1 MRPAAASIL
10 WRQAQLESSMA
21 INLVVSAMLATAAPA
36 GVGPDAPTEADRAGK
51 AYADSLAQQ
60 LRTSTSARE
69 RALSARMYF
78 DDPAGGG
85 KVLREAARAAPTD
98 PLVQFLWATI
108 GHTFNGCDAASPC
121 PEQTMAWARV
131 EPGNGLAWLPP
142 FEALARAGDEQAI
155 DEAIHRMAHAG
166 GYDDHFV
173 DAWLALRGAIL
184 ARPMPAQVVKKLVE
198 GGNLATD
205 KEASDVMAMAYAAA
219 LPLPMVS
226 LSRACRREAHPQ
238 AAATRFED
246 CARIGRGIVQSDSSV
261 MMKQLGLSLVHA
273 SGLEGDADREA
284 NRQMD
289 WLQQATVETM
299 NRRGGAEGYFADLA
313 STRSET
319 RAQELLLARHGIALE
334 PPADWQ
340 PRGR

>member
-1 MRPAAASIL
+1 
-10 WRQAQLESSMA
+10 
-21 INLVVSAMLATAAPA
+21 MLATAAA
-36 GVGPDAPTEADRAGK
+36 ADVGPDAPTEAERAGK
-51 AYADSLAQQ
+51 AYADALAQQ

-69 RALSARMYF
+69 RALSARMYPE
-78 DDPAGGG
+78 DPVGGG

-98 PLVQFLWATI
+98 PLVQFMWATI
-108 GHTFNGCDAASPC
+108 GKTFSGCDAVSPC

-131 EPGNGLAWLPP
+131 EPGNALAWLPP
-142 FEALARAGDEQAI
+142 FEALAGSGDEQGI
-155 DEAIHRMAHAG
+155 DEAIRRMAHAG
-166 GYDDHFV
+166 SYDDHFV
-173 DAWLALRGAIL
+173 DAWLAFRQAVA
-184 ARPMPAQVVKKLVE
+184 ARPMPAQAVKQLVE
-198 GGNLATD
+198 GGNLASG

-238 AAATRFED
+238 AAPARFED
-246 CARIGRGIVQSDSSV
+246 CARIGRGISQSDSSV
-261 MMKQLGLSLVHA
+261 MMKQLGLSLVHV
-273 SGLEGDADREA
+273 SGLENDADREA
-284 NRQMD
+284 KRQMD
-289 WLQQATVETM
+289 WRQQAAVEAM
-299 NRRGGAEGYFADLA
+299 NRPGGAEGYFADLA